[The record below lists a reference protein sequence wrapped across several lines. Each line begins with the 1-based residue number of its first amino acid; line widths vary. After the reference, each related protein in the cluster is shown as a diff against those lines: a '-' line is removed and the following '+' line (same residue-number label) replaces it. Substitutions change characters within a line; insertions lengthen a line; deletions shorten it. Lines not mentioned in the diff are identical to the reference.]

1 MQRQTASLR
10 LANGLRVNLV
20 SDPGDSSA
28 AALMRIDAGSYH
40 AAEDWPG
47 LAHLLEHMLFRG
59 SARFPDRQRLM
70 SWIPAQ
76 GGRLNA
82 TTLATQTAY
91 FFEIDAPRLADGLER
106 LMDMLSAPLLAID
119 ALAQEIGVID
129 AEYRLL
135 CSDAASLCLA
145 AQQHAFSGIEAMHR
159 FHVGHREAFGDDMAA
174 LRRAL
179 RQFHTRYYQAGN
191 MTLWLQGPQPLAA
204 LRAIA
209 ERLSA
214 NPVGQTVP
222 PPLPSMA
229 LTADG
234 DRRLILP
241 GTPQLRFSFALTH
254 PQASRRAWLRLL
266 ECLLTDE
273 APGSLLAW
281 LRAQEYCDDVQLLHQ
296 RCGSDC
302 LLLTLAF
309 VINPDNAAGA
319 ERLEAALFAWLQ
331 QLPTLRRAQREHYC
345 QLANQALLQ
354 QPPLEQLRAAACG
367 LPLISDVDDWPHC
380 IAALLAAPF
389 SRLTV
394 AADGE
399 APTCSVQGFT
409 LRLATVATQQP
420 PTSTERFGFFNGDL
434 AIPSPTLPSRRVA
447 LRHIQPGDV
456 EPVLLLRPAPQT
468 PLDDLTAYRLQSA
481 LRPLAAELAHRQ
493 GHLALERIDGV
504 WLLQLA
510 GDPPLI
516 CHGVQALNQALHA
529 ISAASERD
537 ALRRWQRAQHLHGEL
552 AIRRLLAQLP
562 AALANAVSA
571 EQPRCW
577 QATLSGGNQALHH
590 ALAHLLSDFPAPI
603 VAAAPYQTNQQGRV
617 MLTESGDENA
627 LLLFYPLSAVGA
639 TPRLAL
645 RLLAQFYAPRYFQ
658 QLRID
663 RNIGYV
669 VQCAFHRCADRE
681 GLLFALQSPRFSV
694 DELAQLTDQFL
705 LQMQTELAQLSPSQL
720 AQAKAAL
727 MPTLQ
732 HRSEQPLQRARAMLL
747 EDPPAASELTLVDGA
762 TLLDWQRRLLP
773 TAP

>member
-20 SDPGDSSA
+20 SDPGDSRA
-28 AALMRIDAGSYH
+28 AALMRIEAGSYQ
-40 AAEDWPG
+40 APVDWPG

-91 FFEIDAPRLADGLER
+91 FFEIDAPRLADGVER
-106 LMDMLSAPLLAID
+106 LMDMLSAPLLASD
-119 ALAQEIGVID
+119 ALAQEVGVID

-159 FHVGHREAFGDDMAA
+159 FHVGHRGAFGDDMVA

-179 RQFHTRYYQAGN
+179 SQFHARYYQAGN
-191 MTLWLQGPQPLAA
+191 MTLWLQGPQPLTA
-204 LRAIA
+204 LRGIA
-209 ERLSA
+209 ERLCASLT
-214 NPVGQTVP
+214 GQTVP
-222 PPLPSMA
+222 PPLPCPA
-229 LTADG
+229 LIADG

-241 GTPQLRFSFALTH
+241 GVPQLRFSFALNH
-254 PQASRRAWLRLL
+254 PLASRRAWLRLL
-266 ECLLTDE
+266 DRLLTDE

-281 LRAQEYCDDVQLLHQ
+281 LRAQEYCDDVQLLHL
-296 RCGSDC
+296 RCGKDR

-309 VINPDNAAGA
+309 VINPDNPPGAA
-319 ERLEAALFAWLQ
+319 RLEAALFAWLQ
-331 QLPTLRRAQREHYC
+331 QLPALRRAQREHYRR
-345 QLANQALLQ
+345 LANQALLQ

-367 LPLISDVDDWPHC
+367 LPLITDADDWQQC

-394 AADGE
+394 AAHGE
-399 APTCSVQGFT
+399 APDCSTQGFT
-409 LRLATVATQQP
+409 LRLATAATHRPTASTQRFCFFPDDVAISP
-420 PTSTERFGFFNGDL
+420 P
-434 AIPSPTLPSRRVA
+434 ALPSRRVA
-447 LRHIQPGDV
+447 LRHIQPGEAD
-456 EPVLLLRPAPQT
+456 PVLLLRPAPQT
-468 PLDDLTAYRLQSA
+468 PLDDLTAYRMQSA

-510 GDPPLI
+510 GDPSLI
-516 CHGVQALNQALHA
+516 CHGVRAMNQALHA

-537 ALRRWQRAQHLHGEL
+537 ALRRWQRAQQLHGEL

-562 AALANAVSA
+562 AALANAASGA
-571 EQPRCW
+571 ESPCW
-577 QATLSGGNQALHH
+577 QATLNGGNQALHH

-603 VAAAPYQTNQQGRV
+603 VAMAPYHLAPQRRV

-627 LLLFYPLSAVGA
+627 LLLFYPLSVAGA

-645 RLLAQFYAPRYFQ
+645 RLLAQLYAPRYFQ
-658 QLRID
+658 QLRVD

-681 GLLFALQSPRFSV
+681 GLLFALQSPRFGV
-694 DELAQLTDQFL
+694 AELARLTDQFL
-705 LQMQTELAQLSPSQL
+705 LQMQTELVQLSDSQL

-727 MPTLQ
+727 MPSLQ
-732 HRSEQPLQRARAMLL
+732 RRSEQPLQRACTMLL
-747 EDPPAASELTLVDGA
+747 EDPPPASELTLIDGA
-762 TLLDWQRRLLP
+762 TLLDLQRRLS
-773 TAP
+773 TRAP